1 MKTAWRPV
9 MPLYQDTS
17 NQSSKNEK
25 EGKFEKVFS
34 LQIPAHGL
42 ENRNYTAV
50 TKSLDMVSND
60 ESTGRKF
67 SSVMSKSP
75 IKHLKSGN
83 FIVDYFI
90 DLM

>member
-1 MKTAWRPV
+1 

-34 LQIPAHGL
+34 LQIPAHDL
-42 ENRNYTAV
+42 ENRNYRAV

-60 ESTGRKF
+60 EFPGRKF
-67 SSVMSKSP
+67 SSVLSKSP
-75 IKHLKSGN
+75 VKHLKSGKN
-83 FIVDYFI
+83 FDYFRRQI
-90 DLM
+90 